1 MKQKTIVLAKDEN
14 GKALN
19 YAVYP
24 DKENQRNANFKLGQ
38 YEDIEEEFQIDNF
51 DDLKERLKTYKFLAN
66 HGMSCVD
73 VEGYNCMLKDL
84 KEYHDIEEELGI
96 DLITLFKALKDGI
109 YVKTYG
115 CGNSN
120 FNKLIITKKKCPTLK
135 LDYKTHTKLRFEQKF
150 GQHFETYE
158 LEDYGK
164 TWALTK
170 EELECQK

>member
-1 MKQKTIVLAKDEN
+1 MRITDKKFSFLPPKNIAKWKQNYYNNIEN
-14 GKALN
+14 
-19 YAVYP
+19 
-24 DKENQRNANFKLGQ
+24 KLKKL
-38 YEDIEEEFQIDNF
+38 EDIEEEF
-51 DDLKERLKTYKFLAN
+51 
-66 HGMSCVD
+66 
-73 VEGYNCMLKDL
+73 
-84 KEYHDIEEELGI
+84 GI